1 MIRTGTIFY
10 TADLH
15 LGHENVIAYSNRPF
29 SSTAEMLECIIL
41 NWNSVVSADDDV
53 YIIGDMFF
61 KINSKEQLE
70 ILRRLKGRKHLILGN
85 HDRDFNSNIRNEF
98 AEITDYLKLDDNG
111 RRVVL
116 SHYPILEWDGYFRG
130 AYHVYGH
137 IHNNVRDDYWPLI
150 ARRSRMLNAGVD
162 VNNFEP
168 VTFDE
173 MIANNRTFIE
183 SHAEEAKQNP
193 LTMFC
198 LEA

>member
-29 SSTAEMLECIIL
+29 SNAAEMLECIIL

-111 RRVVL
+111 SRVVL

-137 IHNNVRDDYWPLI
+137 IHNNFDTPAYQIIKNNPEHFRN
-150 ARRSRMLNAGVD
+150 AFNAGVD
-162 VNNFEP
+162 VTGYTP
-168 VTFDE
+168 
-173 MIANNRTFIE
+173 RTLNELIRMNE
-183 SHAEEAKQNP
+183 RTEI
-193 LTMFC
+193 
-198 LEA
+198 